1 MDKEVRKLIQ
11 SLTVIDGITVELNG
25 SHAKV
30 YKDGKLAVVIPKT
43 PSDHRWRENCLSDL
57 RKNGITP
64 GTKIDKALRY
74 SEGITMDE
82 ARVKLLAIKAEKKG
96 TQAEFV
102 RFLQDEVTPML
113 GLDGYKTFVSAEVS
127 VAGFATGKQGL
138 SEQKFVLVC
147 EALRLWPAA
156 QGRKAK
162 QAALEP
168 VEVEP
173 VGIVRDSVLIDRPF
187 PDEGTV
193 RIELSLVRLNEIL
206 GGLGIQLTMNPG
218 S

>member
-11 SLTVIDGITVELNG
+11 SLTVIDGVTVELNG

-30 YKDGKLAVVIPKT
+30 YKDGKLAVVLAKT
-43 PSDHRWRENCLSDL
+43 PSDHRWRENALRDL

-64 GTKIDKALRY
+64 GAKIDKALRY
-74 SEGITMDE
+74 SEGLTAGEVREKLTAMKQE
-82 ARVKLLAIKAEKKG
+82 RGEMARFA
-96 TQAEFV
+96 

-113 GLDGYKTFVSAEVS
+113 GLPGYKTFASAEVS
-127 VAGFATGKQGL
+127 ISSFRAGKNEL
-138 SEQKFVLVC
+138 SDDKFVLVC

-156 QGRKAK
+156 QGREAK
-162 QAALEP
+162 QAALQP
-168 VEVEP
+168 VE

-206 GGLGIQLTMNPG
+206 GGLGIRLTMNPG